1 MDPIWNDVPRPSQI
15 DTDGDGKITKEE
27 FMEAMFKLAQY
38 KIRDKLIE
46 GQYEMFT
53 GSVVKRK

>member
-1 MDPIWNDVPRPSQI
+1 MDPIWNDVPRPRDI
-15 DTDGDGKITKEE
+15 DADGDGQITKEE
-27 FMEAMFKLAQY
+27 FMDAMFKLAQY
-38 KIRDKLIE
+38 KIKDKLIE

>member
-1 MDPIWNDVPRPSQI
+1 MDPIWNDVPRPREI
-15 DTDGDGKITKEE
+15 DADGDGQITKEE

-38 KIRDKLIE
+38 KIRDKLVE

>member
-1 MDPIWNDVPRPSQI
+1 MDPIWNDVPRPRDI
-15 DTDGDGKITKEE
+15 DADGDGQITKEE
-27 FMEAMFKLAQY
+27 FMDAMFKLAHY
-38 KIRDKLIE
+38 KIKDKLIE